1 MINFITNRL
10 LKLVHFF
17 SKIMI
22 KTKILIL
29 HTKF

>member
-22 KTKILIL
+22 KTKILIEL
-29 HTKF
+29 GV